1 YTEGPPFGRFLCDWI
16 RGLGPPIPPR
26 PTASP
31 EQVPPIPSTPSW
43 SSVMSENHA
52 EYGQT
57 RSEPK
62 REKIIKVRVSP
73 EELATLKM
81 HSTRDEPARW
91 MRETCLNPGQV
102 DLVKGLKGPAPV
114 DPDLLRQLASIGNN
128 LNQIARRVNTGD
140 W

>member
-1 YTEGPPFGRFLCDWI
+1 MSEKQPEYG
-16 RGLGPPIPPR
+16 PIP
-26 PTASP
+26 A
-31 EQVPPIPSTPSW
+31 
-43 SSVMSENHA
+43 
-52 EYGQT
+52 
-57 RSEPK
+57 EPK

-81 HSTRDEPARW
+81 HSTRDELARW

-140 W
+140 WGPSDRVAIIAALGAIERELAHVRNLHK